1 MVLRGV
7 VLFGVLIACVG
18 WANQPGSW
26 LYVRLHPQA
35 VSLLQ
40 TGTLWLGDSTAIER
54 ILLRPEQTIAVQMHT
69 GAAPVVTSAQRAAI
83 ERAEEPL
90 RRTIVVRYTGALPPD
105 KFCALLMATH
115 PFVEY
120 AEPVR
125 RQRLFV
131 IPNDPLFAQQQYLQV
146 IEAPAAW
153 NVTIGS
159 PDVLIGVS
167 DSGVRFSHEDLSG
180 ALALNSA
187 EIPNNGIDDDGN
199 GYIDDYRGYNITWR
213 NDQTA
218 PDNVFHPTNGHGTSV
233 AGIIAATQNNGK
245 GISGIAPGCR
255 IVPIKATPNSSDG
268 YILFGYESLIYAA
281 VRGCKVV
288 NCSWGNEDQTPSP
301 IEESII
307 AYAIARDV
315 AIVAASGNGTGT
327 QPMYPAAYPGVLGV
341 GETELDGSL
350 VGGTGIGAHCR
361 ILAPGSNART
371 TGNLTDN
378 DYTYFSGTSS
388 AAPMV
393 SGVVAL
399 VRSRYPQL
407 TALQAIEHVRLSAQ
421 NVSAANPDVAQLL
434 PGMVN
439 ARRAL
444 ERDPF
449 STPAIV
455 PLNVVM
461 KYRDGT
467 DATRTD
473 VGDTLLVYF
482 QVVNRL
488 GNGSQL
494 QWELQVLQAWGGQ
507 AYAVEVLDRRF
518 YRDAVSAGEEF
529 VVGPFSLVI
538 TSRAPSLH
546 FLRLSVQGRG
556 SSGASYADVALLPWY
571 PTPDWTTIRRD
582 GLSLSV
588 GDYGWYGRNRGSGQ
602 EYKGDGLSAAHLGSL
617 LYGGG
622 IFAVHFPTEQVRD
635 GIRGDALRYDNDF
648 VPVELSSTENQM
660 VRVLRDTS
668 RQQSL
673 PIGIQLREQ
682 VEILDSATVYIRGEC
697 TNVSAEPLY
706 DVAVGY
712 FLDFDLTPTGDSSVV
727 SLLFESGTAC
737 AEIIERMPGDPI
749 IVALVRSGEHGV
761 RLQCAG
767 LDAAY
772 ASVGNFLPERMME
785 SLRRGTSLQMG
796 GLGDKSMVVG
806 VRILDTLQPMESRR
820 YEVFILLGRSRVAL
834 RQRAESFASVEQE
847 ENQRLQVVP
856 NPVNGTQAIVLC
868 NQCDGLPSV
877 WRIIG
882 LDGQEKQRLLFPIT
896 PRRVN
901 IPLQPMPPGVY
912 VLDVQLPQERLWR
925 LFIFLP

>member
-18 WANQPGSW
+18 WADQPGSW
-26 LYVRLHPQA
+26 LYVRLHPHA
-35 VSLLQ
+35 VSLMQ
-40 TGTLWLGDSTAIER
+40 TGTLWLGDSISIER
-54 ILLRPEQTIAVQMHT
+54 VLLQPEQTVAAQMR
-69 GAAPVVTSAQRAAI
+69 ASVAPMVTSAQRAAV
-83 ERAEEPL
+83 ERAEDPL
-90 RRTIVVRYTGALPPD
+90 RRTIVVRYSGTLPPD
-105 KFCALLMATH
+105 KVCTILMATH
-115 PFVEY
+115 PLVEY

-131 IPNDPLFAQQQYLQV
+131 TPNDPLFAQQQYLQA

-159 PDVLIGVS
+159 PTVLIGVS
-167 DSGVRFSHEDLSG
+167 DSGVRFSHEDLS
-180 ALALNSA
+180 AAIALNSG

-199 GYIDDYRGYNITWR
+199 GYIDDHRGYNITWR

-218 PDNVFHPTNGHGTSV
+218 PDNVFHPTSGHGTSV
-233 AGIIAATQNNGK
+233 AGIIAATQNNGR
-245 GISGIAPGCR
+245 GISGVAPGCR
-255 IVPIKATPNSSDG
+255 IVPIKATSNSSDG

-301 IEESII
+301 IEESIV
-307 AYAIARDV
+307 AYAIARDI

-327 QPMYPAAYPGVLGV
+327 QLMYPAAYPGVLGV
-341 GETELDGSL
+341 GETELDGTL
-350 VGGTGIGAHCR
+350 VPGTGIGAHCR

-371 TGNLTDN
+371 TGNLADN

-421 NVSAANPDVAQLL
+421 DVSGANPTVAPLL

-455 PLNVVM
+455 PFKVEM
-461 KYRDGT
+461 KYPNGIR
-467 DATRTD
+467 AARTNA
-473 VGDTLLVYF
+473 GDTLLVYVY
-482 QVVNRL
+482 VVNRL
-488 GNGSQL
+488 GGGTQL

-507 AYAVEVLDRRF
+507 AYAVQVLDARF
-518 YRDAVSAGEEF
+518 HRDAVSPGEEI

-538 TSRAPSLH
+538 TSPAPSLH
-546 FLRLSVQGRG
+546 FLRLAVTGRG
-556 SSGASYADVALLPWY
+556 SSGAAYTDVALLPWY
-571 PTPDWTTIRRD
+571 PTPDWTTVHRD
-582 GLSLSV
+582 SLLLSV
-588 GDYGWYGRNRGSGQ
+588 GDYGWYGRNRGSGE
-602 EYKGDGLSAAHLGSL
+602 EYKGDGLVSAQFGSL

-635 GIRGDALRYDNDF
+635 GITGDALRYDNNF
-648 VPVELSSTENQM
+648 VPIEVSATDNQM
-660 VRVLRDTS
+660 VRVLRDTA
-668 RQQSL
+668 RGQSP
-673 PIGIQLREQ
+673 PIGIRLREQ
-682 VEILDSATVYIRGEC
+682 VQILDSATVYIRGEC
-697 TNVSAEPLY
+697 ANVSATPLY

-712 FLDFDLTPTGDSSVV
+712 FLDFDLTPTGDSSAVN
-727 SLLFESGTAC
+727 LFYESSTAC
-737 AEIIERMPGDPI
+737 AEIMERMPGDPMV
-749 IVALVRSGEHGV
+749 VALVRGLDRGV
-761 RLQCAG
+761 ELQCAG

-772 ASVGNFLPERMME
+772 ATVSNFIPERMME

-796 GLGDKSMVVG
+796 GLGDKSVVVG
-806 VRILDTLQPMESRR
+806 ARIRDTLQPMETRR
-820 YEVFILLGRSRVAL
+820 YEVVILLGRNRTVL
-834 RQRAESFASVEQE
+834 RQRVESLVSAAEEKHQLLLVMPTPADGDAVT
-847 ENQRLQVVP
+847 V
-856 NPVNGTQAIVLC
+856 
-868 NQCDGLPSV
+868 QCDMCQGLTST

-882 LDGQEKQRLLFPIT
+882 LGGEEKHRTTFAMTPSCISLPIDSL
-896 PRRVN
+896 PS
-901 IPLQPMPPGVY
+901 GVY
-912 VLDVQLPQERLWR
+912 ILEIHLPHRRWHCQ
-925 LFIFLP
+925 FIRVR